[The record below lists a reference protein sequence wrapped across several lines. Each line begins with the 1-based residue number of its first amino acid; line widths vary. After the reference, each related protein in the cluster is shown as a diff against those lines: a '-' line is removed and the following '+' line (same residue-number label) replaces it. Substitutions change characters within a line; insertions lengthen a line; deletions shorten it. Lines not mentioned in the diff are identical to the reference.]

1 MHLNYGKTKK
11 IKLNIDMEIL
21 TYSMKWLEV
30 VLRWGHVLFAVLW
43 VGNSFLFN
51 YLDNKLNKDISGDD
65 VDGEGYLMH
74 SGYYYKLLRLK
85 KSPPPQYLN
94 SLVIFKWQSYLTFVT
109 GILLLIIIYYYNSGI
124 LMVDKRILE
133 IKPLYA
139 ILISVVSLVISWF
152 VYDLLCKSKIINN
165 NKIFISIIFI
175 FLAVISF
182 GFTKIFGPKF
192 AFLSVGLII
201 GSNMFGNVF
210 TVIIPNQMNII
221 NSSKKNEK
229 FDTNLSLAAKQRS
242 IHNNYS
248 TFLVLF
254 IMLSGHY
261 SFIVYHKYNWLIL
274 CLAALLSGTAR
285 HYFNLRG
292 RNIHRL
298 YILISSFLSLVVLAV
313 LLLIFKN

>member
-1 MHLNYGKTKK
+1 MDFLPYT
-11 IKLNIDMEIL
+11 L
-21 TYSMKWLEV
+21 KWLELI
-30 VLRWGHVLFAVLW
+30 LRWSHVLFSILW

-51 YLDNKLNKDISGDD
+51 YLDNKLNKNISSEDI
-65 VDGEGYLMH
+65 DGEGYLMH
-74 SGYYYKLLRLK
+74 SGYYYKLTRLK
-85 KSPPPQYLN
+85 KSPPIQYLSN
-94 SLVIFKWQSYLTFVT
+94 LVIFKWQSYLTFIT

-124 LMVDKRILE
+124 LMIDKRVLQIS
-133 IKPLYA
+133 PLYA
-139 ILISVVSLVISWF
+139 ILISALSLVVSWF
-152 VYDLLCKSKIINN
+152 IYDFLCKSKLINN
-165 NKIFISIIFI
+165 NTLFSLIIFI
-175 FLAVISF
+175 LLTMISF
-182 GFTKIFGPKF
+182 IFTKIFGPKF

-201 GSNMFGNVF
+201 ATNMFGNVF

-221 NSSKKNEK
+221 NSSKRNEK
-229 FDTNLSLAAKQRS
+229 FDLSLSLRAKQRS

-274 CLAALLSGTAR
+274 SLVALISVAAR

-298 YILISSFLSLVVLAV
+298 YILISSILSLIVLAV

>member
-1 MHLNYGKTKK
+1 
-11 IKLNIDMEIL
+11 MEL
-21 TYSMKWLEV
+21 LPYTLKWLELI
-30 VLRWGHVLFAVLW
+30 LRWGHVLFAILW

-51 YLDNKLNKDISGDD
+51 YLDNKLNKNISNTDI
-65 VDGEGYLMH
+65 DGEGYLMH
-74 SGYYYKLLRLK
+74 SGYYYKLSRLK
-85 KSPPPQYLN
+85 KSPPVQYLSN
-94 SLVIFKWQSYLTFVT
+94 LVIFKWQSYLTFIT

-124 LMVDKRILE
+124 LMVDKRVLQIS
-133 IKPLYA
+133 PLYA
-139 ILISVVSLVISWF
+139 ISISIFSLIISWF
-152 VYDLLCKSKIINN
+152 VYDFLCKSKLVHNN
-165 NKIFISIIFI
+165 ILFSLVIFILLI
-175 FLAVISF
+175 VISF
-182 GFTKIFGPKF
+182 IFTKIFGPKF

-201 GSNMFGNVF
+201 GTNMFGNVF

-221 NSSKKNEK
+221 NSSKRNQK
-229 FDTNLSLAAKQRS
+229 FDLSLSMAAKQRS

-261 SFIVYHKYNWLIL
+261 NFIVYHKYNWLIL
-274 CLAALLSGTAR
+274 CFVALISVAAR

-298 YILISSFLSLVVLAV
+298 YILISSILSLIVLSV

>member
-1 MHLNYGKTKK
+1 
-11 IKLNIDMEIL
+11 MEFIPYTL
-21 TYSMKWLEV
+21 KWLEL
-30 VLRWGHVLFAVLW
+30 VLRWGHVLFAILW

-51 YLDNKLNKDISGDD
+51 YLDNKLNKDISSQDI
-65 VDGEGYLMH
+65 DGEGYLMH
-74 SGYYYKLLRLK
+74 SGYYYKLTRLK
-85 KSPPPQYLN
+85 NSPPVQYLSN
-94 SLVIFKWQSYLTFVT
+94 LVIFKWQSYLTFIT
-109 GILLLIIIYYYNSGI
+109 GILLLIIIYFYNSGV
-124 LMVDKRILE
+124 LMIDKRVLQIS
-133 IKPLYA
+133 PLYA
-139 ILISVVSLVISWF
+139 ILISIASLLVSWF
-152 VYDLLCKSKIINN
+152 IYDLLCKSKLINN
-165 NKIFISIIFI
+165 NFLFSLIIFI
-175 FLAVISF
+175 LLIAISF
-182 GFTKIFGPKF
+182 IFTKIYGPKF

-201 GSNMFGNVF
+201 GTNMFGNVF

-221 NSSKKNEK
+221 NSSKRNEK
-229 FDTNLSLAAKQRS
+229 FDLSLSLEAKQRS

-274 CLAALLSGTAR
+274 SLIALISVAAR

-298 YILISSFLSLVVLAV
+298 YILISSILSLIVLAV

>member
-1 MHLNYGKTKK
+1 
-11 IKLNIDMEIL
+11 MEFIPYTL
-21 TYSMKWLEV
+21 KWLEL
-30 VLRWGHVLFAVLW
+30 VLRWGHVLFAILW

-51 YLDNKLNKDISGDD
+51 YLDNKLNKEISSNEI
-65 VDGEGYLMH
+65 DGEGYLMH
-74 SGYYYKLLRLK
+74 SGYYYKLTRLK
-85 KSPPPQYLN
+85 NSPPLKYLN
-94 SLVIFKWQSYLTFVT
+94 SLVIFKWQSYLTFIT
-109 GILLLIIIYYYNSGI
+109 GILLLIIIYYYNSGV
-124 LMVDKRILE
+124 LMIDKRVMQITP
-133 IKPLYA
+133 IYA
-139 ILISVVSLVISWF
+139 ISISVLSLAVSWF
-152 VYDLLCKSKIINN
+152 VYDLLCKSKLVNN
-165 NKIFISIIFI
+165 NILFGLIMFILLII
-175 FLAVISF
+175 ISF
-182 GFTKIFGPKF
+182 VLTKIFGPKF

-201 GSNMFGNVF
+201 GTNMFANVF

-221 NSSKKNEK
+221 NSSSKNEK
-229 FDTNLSLAAKQRS
+229 IDLSLSLAAKQRS

-274 CLAALLSGTAR
+274 CMIGLISVSAR

-298 YILISSFLSLVVLAV
+298 YILISSIIALIVLAV

>member
-1 MHLNYGKTKK
+1 
-11 IKLNIDMEIL
+11 MEL
-21 TYSMKWLEV
+21 LPYTLKWLELI
-30 VLRWGHVLFAVLW
+30 LRWGHVLFAILW

-51 YLDNKLNKDISGDD
+51 YLDNKLNKNISNTDI
-65 VDGEGYLMH
+65 DGEGYLMH
-74 SGYYYKLLRLK
+74 SGYYYKLSRLK
-85 KSPPPQYLN
+85 KSPPVQYLSN
-94 SLVIFKWQSYLTFVT
+94 LVIFKWQSYLTFIT

-124 LMVDKRILE
+124 LMVDKRVLQIS
-133 IKPLYA
+133 PLYA
-139 ILISVVSLVISWF
+139 ISISIFSLIISWF
-152 VYDLLCKSKIINN
+152 VYDFLCKSKLVHNN
-165 NKIFISIIFI
+165 ILFSLVIFILLI
-175 FLAVISF
+175 VISF
-182 GFTKIFGPKF
+182 IFTKIFSPKF

-201 GSNMFGNVF
+201 GTNMFGNVF

-221 NSSKKNEK
+221 NSSKRNQK
-229 FDTNLSLAAKQRS
+229 FDLSLSMAAKQRS

-261 SFIVYHKYNWLIL
+261 NFIVYHKYNWLIL
-274 CLAALLSGTAR
+274 CFVALISVAAR

-298 YILISSFLSLVVLAV
+298 YILISSIIALVILAV

>member
-1 MHLNYGKTKK
+1 
-11 IKLNIDMEIL
+11 MEFIPYTL
-21 TYSMKWLEV
+21 KWLEL
-30 VLRWGHVLFAVLW
+30 VLRWGHVLFAILW

-51 YLDNKLNKDISGDD
+51 YLDNKLNKDISSNEI
-65 VDGEGYLMH
+65 DGEGYLMH
-74 SGYYYKLLRLK
+74 SGYYYKLTRLK
-85 KSPPPQYLN
+85 NSPPVQYLS
-94 SLVIFKWQSYLTFVT
+94 SLVIFKWQSYLTFIT
-109 GILLLIIIYYYNSGI
+109 GILLLIIIYFYNSGV
-124 LMVDKRILE
+124 LMIDKRVLQIS
-133 IKPLYA
+133 PLYA
-139 ILISVVSLVISWF
+139 ILISIASLLVSWF
-152 VYDLLCKSKIINN
+152 IYDLLCKSKLINN
-165 NKIFISIIFI
+165 NFLFSLIIFI
-175 FLAVISF
+175 LLIAISF
-182 GFTKIFGPKF
+182 IFTKIYGPKF

-201 GSNMFGNVF
+201 GTNMFGNVF

-221 NSSKKNEK
+221 NSSKRNEK
-229 FDTNLSLAAKQRS
+229 FDLSLSLAAKQRS

-274 CLAALLSGTAR
+274 SLIALISVAAR

-298 YILISSFLSLVVLAV
+298 YILISSILSLIVLAV